1 MMLEKIHTMNKIK
14 NWKEHWTNSWPDDSE
29 IVNNGKNNTEVYLSK
44 MAPIKVKIDV
54 ETEVLKKQRMELI
67 NMAERLQRG
76 QDEIYQK
83 KYKQPTVE
91 NYIETL
97 KDQIV
102 EISKELSKRGK

>member
-1 MMLEKIHTMNKIK
+1 MNKIK

-29 IVNNGKNNTEVYLSK
+29 ISDGNGTNNTEVYISK
-44 MAPIKVKIDV
+44 MAPIKVDLDA
-54 ETEVLKKQRMELI
+54 EMDVLKKQRMEFI
-67 NMAERLQRG
+67 NMAMRLQRG

-97 KDQIV
+97 KEQIT
-102 EISKELSKRGK
+102 EISRELNKREG

>member
-1 MMLEKIHTMNKIK
+1 MYKIK
-14 NWKEHWTNSWPDDSE
+14 NWKEHWTNSWPDAWDDSKAD
-29 IVNNGKNNTEVYLSK
+29 NDKNNTEVYLSK

-83 KYKQPTVE
+83 KYKQSTVV
-91 NYIETL
+91 NYIESL
-97 KDQIV
+97 KEQIE
-102 EISKELSKRGK
+102 EITKELSKRGR